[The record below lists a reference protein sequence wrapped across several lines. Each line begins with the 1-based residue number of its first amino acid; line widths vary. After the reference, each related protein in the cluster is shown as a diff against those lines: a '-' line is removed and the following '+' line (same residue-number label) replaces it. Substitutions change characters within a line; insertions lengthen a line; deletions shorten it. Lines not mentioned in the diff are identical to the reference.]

1 MTSGPHKVPAMDGML
16 ILNREKNM
24 NSYPYKLHRHTVQ
37 RNFSLFLFMS
47 MVSLVTLQGCGTLSN
62 GHRWGEDATISPG
75 WERIKRSAVNAA
87 LSPETWGPVAGAL
100 VLQVD
105 DMDSRISDWAT
116 TNHPVFRSQQ
126 NASNLSDAMEFT
138 TGVVY
143 VVTVMAAP
151 SGDDRSEWIKAKSK
165 GLAVCAVASGIA
177 AGNTFLINT
186 VVARERPNGVSR
198 SSFPSG
204 HASSTAVLTTLAR
217 RNLNSLSLSPGMRRF
232 YDIGIAGMAVG
243 IGWGRVESKKHYPSD
258 VLVGYAFGHFF
269 SAFINDAFLGVD
281 NEKAP
286 QVTVTPSRKG
296 IQFGMN
302 WTF

>member
-1 MTSGPHKVPAMDGML
+1 MTSGPHKAPLMGGML
-16 ILNREKNM
+16 TLKGEGNM
-24 NSYPYKLHRHTVQ
+24 NSYPDLLHGHTV
-37 RNFSLFLFMS
+37 RKNFILFLLGIAIAITF
-47 MVSLVTLQGCGTLSN
+47 QGCGTLSN

-75 WERIKRSAVNAA
+75 WERVKKSAVNAA

-105 DMDSRISDWAT
+105 HMDKRISNWAT
-116 TNHPVFRSQQ
+116 TKHPVFGSQQ
-126 NASNLSDAMEFT
+126 NASNVSDAMEFT

-143 VVTVMAAP
+143 VVTVMAEP
-151 SGDDRSEWIKAKSK
+151 SGDDRSEWIKAKAK
-165 GLAVCAVASGIA
+165 GLAIGAVASGIT

-186 VVARERPNGVSR
+186 LVGRERPNGVSN

-217 RNLNSLSLSPGMRRF
+217 RNLESLSLSPGMRRF
-232 YDIGIAGMAVG
+232 YDISIAGMAVG

>member
-1 MTSGPHKVPAMDGML
+1 MTSGPHKAPAMDGML
-16 ILNREKNM
+16 TLNWEINM
-24 NSYPYKLHRHTVQ
+24 NSYPDLLHCHTV
-37 RNFSLFLFMS
+37 RKNFTLFLFMS
-47 MVSLVTLQGCGTLSN
+47 AISLITLQGCGTLAN

-75 WERIKRSAVNAA
+75 WERVKKSAVNAA

-105 DMDSRISDWAT
+105 HMDKRISNWAT
-116 TNHPVFRSQQ
+116 TNHPVFGSQQ
-126 NASNLSDAMEFT
+126 NASNVSDAIEFT

-143 VVTVMAAP
+143 VVTVMAEP
-151 SGDDRSEWIKAKSK
+151 GGDDRSEWIKAKAK
-165 GLAVCAVASGIA
+165 GLAVCAVASGIT

-186 VVARERPNGVSR
+186 LVGRERPNGVSN

-217 RNLNSLSLSPGMRRF
+217 RNLDSLSLSPGMRTF
-232 YDIGIAGMAVG
+232 YNISIAGMAVG
-243 IGWGRVESKKHYPSD
+243 MGWGRVESKKHYPSD